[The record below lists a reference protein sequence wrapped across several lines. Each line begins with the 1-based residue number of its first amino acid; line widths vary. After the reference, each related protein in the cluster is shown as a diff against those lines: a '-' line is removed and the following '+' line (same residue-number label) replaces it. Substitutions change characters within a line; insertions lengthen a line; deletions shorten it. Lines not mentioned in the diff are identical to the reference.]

1 MGVRDGRPLLTTSA
15 MAEILGI
22 SHRAMR
28 ELAGVYLVPCYSLS
42 ESMSERY
49 RYRFD
54 EEVVRAFFNR
64 PARMPLRRKAYRQ
77 RRARRARRAGR

>member
-1 MGVRDGRPLLTTSA
+1 MGLRDGRPLLTTSA

-28 ELAGVYLVPCYSLS
+28 ELAGAYLVPCYSLG
-42 ESMSERY
+42 ESMNERY

-64 PARMPLRRKAYRQ
+64 PARIRPRREASRQ
-77 RRARRARRAGR
+77 RRARRAGR